1 VRYIAGSVWLGAAAV
16 ALDLHPA
23 LGFQGGQHFLDQL

>member
-1 VRYIAGSVWLGAAAV
+1 VRNIVGSVWIGVAAV

-23 LGFQGGQHFLDQL
+23 PGFQRGQHFLDQL